1 MPGYEAVLA
10 EFSGYDAQVVGISV
24 DSVFSH
30 IAWQKSAEIGG
41 LSYPLASDFYPH
53 GAVARA
59 YGVFREGPPI
69 PGITER
75 AIFIVD
81 KAGKIAWARVYEL
94 SDLPNNAELFEALK
108 AVKQADAKGAGGS

>member
-1 MPGYEAVLA
+1 MPAYEADA
-10 EFSGYDAQVVGISV
+10 ARFADFDAQVVGISV
-24 DSVFSH
+24 DSVFCH
-30 IAWQKSAEIGG
+30 MEWQKSLGG

-53 GAVARA
+53 GGVAKA

-81 KAGKIAWARVYEL
+81 KAGDIAFSKVYQL
-94 SDLPNNAELFEALK
+94 SDLPKNAELFEALEK
-108 AVKQADAKGAGGS
+108 LHPAKSHAHST